1 MMETQDTALKVL
13 QAQYDKFLEDYTEKQ
28 SEQREKI
35 DMTKRHITKLEP
47 DNLSLQ
53 IAIEKMRIEVVQ
65 MEQNIRELKAEKLER
80 E

>member
-1 MMETQDTALKVL
+1 
-13 QAQYDKFLEDYTEKQ
+13 
-28 SEQREKI
+28 
-35 DMTKRHITKLEP
+35 MTKRHITKLEP

-53 IAIEKMRIEVVQ
+53 IAIEKMKIEVVQ

>member
-13 QAQYDKFLEDYTEKQ
+13 QAQYDKFLSDYTEK
-28 SEQREKI
+28 SIEQKERI

-47 DNLSLQ
+47 DKLSLQ
-53 IAIEKMRIEVVQ
+53 IAIEKMKIEVGQ
-65 MEQNIRELKAEKLER
+65 MEQSIRELKAEKLER